1 MKKRERAKEERKC
14 MQNYCSKHARKGRP
28 EALGVEHYVTIC
40 EEHVRNMEEDKQME
54 AIGAAAHFRISQAA
68 T

>member
-28 EALGVEHYVTIC
+28 EAQGVEYYVTIYD
-40 EEHVRNMEEDKQME
+40 NM
-54 AIGAAAHFRISQAA
+54 
-68 T
+68 